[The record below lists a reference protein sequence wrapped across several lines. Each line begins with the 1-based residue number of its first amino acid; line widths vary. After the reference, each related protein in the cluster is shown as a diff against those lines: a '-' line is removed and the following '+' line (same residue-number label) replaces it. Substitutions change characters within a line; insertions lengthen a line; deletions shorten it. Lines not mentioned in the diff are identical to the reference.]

1 MTRILLTRQFPEAT
15 VAAAKALGDVTV
27 RPVAAPLQIAEA
39 AEALANYDAIICT
52 LGDDFSDPA
61 FATDSI
67 RCKIIANF
75 GVGYNHI
82 DAGAAKTAGVTV
94 SNTPDTVT
102 DATADIALTL
112 MLMTCRRA
120 SEGERFARAGLWEG
134 WQPTQMLGMHMTGK
148 RLGIVGMGRI
158 GQAVAQRGHFGFG
171 MPVIYYNRSR
181 KDVDM
186 PARQVDDLESL
197 MSQADVI
204 VVTVPGGPETHHL
217 IDAAALAQMD
227 DGAVIV
233 NVSRGDVVDEAALIA
248 ELETGRIKAGLDV
261 YEAEPFI
268 PEALRVL
275 DNVTLLP
282 HLGTAAL
289 DVREAMGQMAV
300 DNVAAVLQDEAAPN
314 AV

>member
-82 DAGAAKTAGVTV
+82 DAGAAKAAGVTV

-227 DGAVIV
+227 DGSVIV

>member
-1 MTRILLTRQFPEAT
+1 LTRILLTRQFPDAT
-15 VAAAKALGDVTV
+15 VEAAKALGDVTV
-27 RPVAAPLQIAEA
+27 RPAAAPLQIAEA
-39 AEALANYDAIICT
+39 AEALANFDAIICT

-61 FATDSI
+61 FATDTI

-75 GVGYNHI
+75 GVGYNHV
-82 DAGAAKTAGVTV
+82 DAEAAKAAGVAV

-158 GQAVAQRGHFGFG
+158 GQAVAQRAHFGFG
-171 MPVIYYNRSR
+171 MPVIYYNRSQ

-217 IDAAALAQMD
+217 IDAAALGQMD
-227 DGAVIV
+227 DGAIIV
-233 NVSRGDVVDEAALIA
+233 NVSRGDVVDEAALIT

-268 PEALRVL
+268 PESLRVL

-300 DNVAAVLQDEAAPN
+300 DNVAAVLRDEIAPN